1 VKRTKRRVSVDLSGV
16 NWTMLRQQ
24 KEILIQIRDD
34 LGTSAHNALKE
45 ATLSGIIHL
54 IDHIQDQAA
63 EQLPMK
69 EVFETDP

>member
-1 VKRTKRRVSVDLSGV
+1 MKKRLISVDVSGV

-34 LGTSAHNALKE
+34 LGDSAHNALKE
-45 ATLSGIIHL
+45 ATLSSIIHL

-63 EQLPMK
+63 EQTPMR
-69 EVFETDP
+69 EVFETDK